1 MESNSWPHA
10 GHPKNH
16 TIHLRILSEC
26 FSNLNRLLLRPLPWG
41 PFQSSII
48 HSNAQ
53 PLSGWKTFPDI
64 QPTPTLTQL
73 HTISSSPVTGHRSE
87 ETCYLLLLVPRV
99 KDSIVYYHCFLVI
112 CHLPCPTEVSAVQFY
127 YLWRGDTQVQKLPL
141 AEPRHHGS
149 CMKYSLSYDC
159 AEIGKQK
166 CFSETV

>member
-112 CHLPCPTEVSAVQFY
+112 CHLPLPNRSQCSSILLSLKRRHSSSKITVSWAQTSWLLHEV
-127 YLWRGDTQVQKLPL
+127 
-141 AEPRHHGS
+141 
-149 CMKYSLSYDC
+149 
-159 AEIGKQK
+159 
-166 CFSETV
+166 